1 MRVIYFDGLCNLC
14 NGFVDFLLRHD
25 QKHLYKFAPLQGSTA
40 ASRLPVPL
48 RTEPFS
54 SVVLEDDGIFYLESS
69 AALRALAGLGGI
81 YKSFL
86 VLLIIPGLLRDPLY
100 RWVARNRYRW
110 FGQRS
115 TCRLPSEQE
124 GAYFLD

>member
-1 MRVIYFDGLCNLC
+1 MRIIYFDGVCNLC

-40 ASRLPVPL
+40 ASRLPASL
-48 RTEPFS
+48 RVEPFA
-54 SVVLEDDGIFYLESS
+54 SVVMEEEGAFYVESS
-69 AALRALAGLGGI
+69 AALRALAGLGGT

-86 VLLIIPGLLRDPLY
+86 ILLIIPGLLRDPIY
-100 RWVARNRYRW
+100 RWVAGHRYRW

-115 TCRLPSEQE
+115 TCRLPSVQE
-124 GAYFLD
+124 RAFFLD